1 MAKSFDFNKV
11 KPKTMSVTLS
21 DEKKTT
27 LLVMTPDKRLKDELS
42 SLYENIEDTDDEDEI
57 NEALYE
63 LTAKVMSRNKQGIEI
78 TPEKLTKLYP
88 DISYIMAFLDAYI
101 EFIDEAVN
109 SKN

>member
-1 MAKSFDFNKV
+1 MARSFDFNKI

-42 SLYENIEDTDDEDEI
+42 STYENIADTDDEDDI
-57 NEALYE
+57 SEALYE
-63 LTAKVMSRNKQGIEI
+63 LTAKVMSRNKQGVEI
-78 TPEKLTKLYP
+78 TPEKLREMYP
-88 DISYIMAFLDAYI
+88 NEDHIIAFLNAYT
-101 EFIDEAVN
+101 EFIDEVIN

>member
-11 KPKTMSVTLS
+11 KPKTMSVTLT

-42 SLYENIEDTDDEDEI
+42 SLYEDIEDADEEDVE
-57 NEALYE
+57 EALYE

-78 TPEKLTKLYP
+78 TSEKLKKLYP
-88 DISYIMAFLDAYI
+88 DSSYVMAFLDAYV
-101 EFIDEAVN
+101 EFIDEIAN